1 MKKIIILI
9 VITVCGVV
17 LTAQIVS
24 ADNPPGKI
32 REVSLFS
39 NVKARNIGDPLSV
52 IISESSSATRN
63 TNTSTKKQSKAGLK
77 GNETTG
83 ALDGLFPGVGGS
95 MDLSNQYDGEGSTI
109 RNGTFSSRLTV
120 KVVDVLPN
128 GNLLIEG
135 TKTTEINEE
144 TEVITLSGIVQP
156 LDISP
161 TNTIY
166 SYQIANA
173 KLTYKGKGSLS
184 QAHRP
189 GFLIRIINWLL

>member
-1 MKKIIILI
+1 MKKIILLI
-9 VITVCGVV
+9 IITVCGVV
-17 LTAQIVS
+17 LTAQTVP
-24 ADNPPGKI
+24 ADNPPGKV
-32 REVSLFS
+32 REVSLYS
-39 NVKARNIGDPLSV
+39 DVKAHNIGDVLSV

-63 TNTSTKKQSKAGLK
+63 TNTSTKKLNKTGLK
-77 GNETTG
+77 GNKTTG
-83 ALDGLFPGVGGS
+83 ALEGLFPGVGGS
-95 MDLSNQYDGEGSTI
+95 MDLSNQYNGQGSTT

-161 TNTIY
+161 SNTIY

-173 KLTYKGKGSLS
+173 KLTYKGKGSMS

-189 GFLIRIINWLL
+189 GLLVRLINYLL